1 MTASLLRVLLIKTS
15 SMGDIIHTLPALTDA
30 AQAFPHLQVDWVI
43 EDTFS
48 DIARWHPDVHTV
60 IPIALRRWRKGLL
73 SPQTREEWR
82 ALRQHFAGQDYDI
95 ILDAQGLVKSAFL
108 TRLARGCRVGLD
120 WHSAREPLASLF
132 YQRKCQVNF
141 YQHAVTRMRLLFSQ
155 ALGYAL
161 PMTPPDFSL
170 TWVNNAPPVTEP
182 PYVVLLH
189 GTTWESKQWPEAY
202 WLSLIGL
209 IAQAGYR
216 IKLSGG
222 NDEEMRRAVRLGAV
236 SSAVDVLPR
245 LNIAQMM
252 AVLAQAQGAVAVDTG
267 FGHLAAALHLPT
279 VSVYGPTNPAY
290 TGALGTKSKHLT
302 SSLACS
308 PCLAR
313 KCRYRQESVVQP
325 ACFASITPPQVWQS
339 LQEMMKM

>member
-1 MTASLLRVLLIKTS
+1 MTDAALRVLLIKTS

-30 AQAFPHLQVDWVI
+30 ANAFTHLHIDWVI

-48 DIARWHPDVHTV
+48 DIARWHPSVNAV

-73 SPQTREEWR
+73 SAKTRMEWH
-82 ALRQHFAGQDYDI
+82 ALRRHFAEHDYDV

-120 WHSAREPLASLF
+120 WRSAREPLASLF
-132 YQRKCQVNF
+132 YQRQCRVNF

-155 ALGYAL
+155 ALGYPL
-161 PMTPPDFSL
+161 PTTAPDFSL
-170 TWVNNAPPVTEP
+170 TRENYPAATTEAP
-182 PYVVLLH
+182 YIVLLH
-189 GTTWESKQWPEAY
+189 GTTWVSKQWPEAY

-209 IAQAGYR
+209 LVQAGYR

-222 NDEEMRRAVRLGAV
+222 DDAEMQRALRLGAV

-245 LNIAQMM
+245 LNIAQMA
-252 AVLAQAQGAVAVDTG
+252 AVLAHAHGAVAVDTG
-267 FGHLAAALHLPT
+267 FGHLAAALRIPT
-279 VSVYGPTNPAY
+279 VSLYGPTNPAY
-290 TGALGTKSKHLT
+290 TGALGVKSRHLA
-302 SSLACS
+302 SNFDCA

-313 KCRYRQESVVQP
+313 KCHYRQETVVQP
-325 ACFASITPPQVWQS
+325 ACFATITPTQVWQTLS
-339 LQEMMKM
+339 AMLC